1 VDEEPVGD
9 RELGV
14 AAGLLSTVRHSTG
27 KQMPE
32 QPRGSASVHQSNL
45 HRFGTNFLT
54 LPPIGC
60 YRALNQIGKTRN
72 SYRRGQQLAPGQY
85 ELVNGLQKFI

>member
-1 VDEEPVGD
+1 
-9 RELGV
+9 
-14 AAGLLSTVRHSTG
+14 
-27 KQMPE
+27 MPE

-72 SYRRGQQLAPGQY
+72 SYRRGQQLAPGQH
-85 ELVNGLQKFI
+85 ELINGFAEVRLKLSSFVWVCPIALWQSFINQLHP

>member
-1 VDEEPVGD
+1 MDEEPVGN

-27 KQMPE
+27 NKCPSS
-32 QPRGSASVHQSNL
+32 RAALASVHQSNL

-72 SYRRGQQLAPGQY
+72 SYRRGQQLAPGQH
-85 ELVNGLQKFI
+85 ELVNGLQKFV